1 MRKQKDEPIDMLQG
15 TLDLMILRTLLFGP
29 IHGHGIAKSIE
40 RTSQDVLR
48 VDHGSLYPALQ
59 RLERRGLITAKWG
72 VSENNRR
79 ARYYRLTATGRKE
92 LTSETS
98 KWERLSEA
106 IARILNPNRE
116 EV

>member
-15 TLDLMILRTLLFGP
+15 TLDMLILRTLLFGP
-29 IHGHGIAKSIE
+29 IHGHAIAKSIE
-40 RTSQDVLR
+40 GASRDVLR

-59 RLERRGLITAKWG
+59 RLERRGLITADWG

-79 ARYYRLTATGRKE
+79 ARYYRLTAAGRKT
-92 LTSETS
+92 LTAETG

-116 EV
+116 EA

>member
-15 TLDLMILRTLLFGP
+15 ALDLLIPRTLLFGP
-29 IHGHGIAKSIE
+29 IHGHDIAKSIE
-40 RTSQDVLR
+40 RTSQDALR

-59 RLERRGLITAKWG
+59 RLERRGLVSAKWG
-72 VSENNRR
+72 ISENNRR
-79 ARYYRLTATGRKE
+79 ARFYRLTAAGRRM
-92 LTSETS
+92 LVTETS